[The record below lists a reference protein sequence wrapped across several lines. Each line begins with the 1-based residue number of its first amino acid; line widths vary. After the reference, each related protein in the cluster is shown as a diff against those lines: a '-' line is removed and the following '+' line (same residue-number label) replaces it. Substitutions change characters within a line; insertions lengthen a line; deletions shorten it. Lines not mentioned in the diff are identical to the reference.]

1 MLQLSS
7 KHVPNKVSDHNP
19 GSPIPTQNSSFSY
32 SGTPVV
38 DTHVHCTPG
47 QRSQDKAQPV
57 RPEEWWK
64 AWKLLSTRVMQ
75 AVDLLREGKPA
86 QIKQLHPN
94 TALLKVCVL

>member
-7 KHVPNKVSDHNP
+7 EHLPNKVSDHIP

-32 SGTPVV
+32 SGTLVV
-38 DTHVHCTPG
+38 DTHVHCPPG
-47 QRSQDKAQPV
+47 QRGQDKAQAV

-64 AWKLLSTRVMQ
+64 AWKLLSTQVTQ
-75 AVDLLREGKPA
+75 PVELLREGKPA

-94 TALLKVCVL
+94 TSLLKVCAP